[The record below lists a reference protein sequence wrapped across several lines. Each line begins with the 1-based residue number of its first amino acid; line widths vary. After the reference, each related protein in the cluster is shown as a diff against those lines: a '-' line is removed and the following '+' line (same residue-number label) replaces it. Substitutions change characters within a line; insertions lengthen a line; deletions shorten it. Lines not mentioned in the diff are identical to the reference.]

1 MDPYSNVYDLGE
13 DPMAF
18 AEDTI
23 QMIAGSWTKIVDR
36 MIDEGQNYIDVENAY
51 FGMINTYVRSYEHR
65 C

>member
-1 MDPYSNVYDLGE
+1 MDPYANVYDLGE

-23 QMIAGSWTKIVDR
+23 EMISASWTKIVDR

-51 FGMINTYVRSYEHR
+51 FGMINATCEVLK
-65 C
+65 

>member
-36 MIDEGQNYIDVENAY
+36 MIDEGQNYIDVE
-51 FGMINTYVRSYEHR
+51 MHTLV
-65 C
+65 